1 MAQKRLLPNNII
13 ECSIC
18 LDTIENDSEKLIKC
32 YHKFHKECIERWK
45 NSCNDKC
52 IFMNVFIQNVLTAEQ
67 K

>member
-45 NSCNDKC
+45 NSCND
-52 IFMNVFIQNVLTAEQ
+52 
-67 K
+67 